1 MGYWNWLSRL
11 RMPKM
16 PNAKDVIDVPKQ
28 IKEEAQKSDANLLY
42 VKYFSKDGV
51 FVADSVARI
60 QRDTEFEI
68 AYCRVPE
75 PLGFIILPGGK
86 KFNVTTK
93 RTEIY
98 LIEGYCA
105 SLVMKDIYH
114 SNKIEEKERNDYA
127 AGIIGK
133 EGYLTSVL
141 PEDLPHIDT
150 TIQIGSEKLDII
162 PKTLAQMGTSKW
174 MEGMTEKKIDGVAII
189 MILGVCIGFVLSSLL
204 NAFARGG

>member
-1 MGYWNWLSRL
+1 MGFWNWLGHL

-16 PNAKDVIDVPKQ
+16 PNAKDVIDVPGQ
-28 IKEEAQKSDANLLY
+28 LREEAQKSDANLLH

-60 QRDTEFEI
+60 HRDTEYEI
-68 AYCRVPE
+68 AYCRIPE

-105 SLVMKDIYH
+105 SLVMKNYFER
-114 SNKIEEKERNDYA
+114 NIEEKEHNDYA
-127 AGIIGK
+127 AGLIGK

-141 PEDLPHIDT
+141 PEELPHIPTSIKVGTDT
-150 TIQIGSEKLDII
+150 VDII